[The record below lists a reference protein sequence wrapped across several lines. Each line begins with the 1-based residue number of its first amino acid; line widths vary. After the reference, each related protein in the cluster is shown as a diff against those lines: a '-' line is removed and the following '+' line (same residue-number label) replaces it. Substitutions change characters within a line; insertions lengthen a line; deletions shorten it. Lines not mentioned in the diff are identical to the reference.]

1 MKTNEQ
7 RIKLDTQQAKD
18 AIELHLRREVERI
31 ADEQKMYIVY
41 RGGRYTTYCDEYET
55 REAIYRHITLPE
67 LHDKL
72 KELEK
77 GD

>member
-31 ADEQKMYIVY
+31 CDNTLLEYQYNENGKYWIEHNDGEVIVSGPY
-41 RGGRYTTYCDEYET
+41 
-55 REAIYRHITLPE
+55 TLPE